1 MPFLPRLRFGMAI
14 WLLAIG
20 LQGQAVAQR
29 PPPGNQVRQYTQVAE
44 GVLTSSTPLF
54 VTDSIPRYH
63 VEVRDFII
71 GPNKSAPRV
80 PIEGFAVFELRAGM
94 IETTTGGKAVRRET
108 GDIWLVP
115 ARTPLA
121 VRNLGEVA
129 ILRATVLVPR

>member
-1 MPFLPRLRFGMAI
+1 MALWVLLLGLPCRA
-14 WLLAIG
+14 AT
-20 LQGQAVAQR
+20 QQ
-29 PPPGNQVRQYTQVAE
+29 PPSASREYTQVAE
-44 GVLTSSTPLF
+44 GVLASSAPLF

-63 VEVRDFII
+63 LEIRDFII

-94 IETTTGGKAVRRET
+94 IETTIGGKAVRRET
-108 GDIWLVP
+108 GNIWLVP
-115 ARTPLA
+115 ARTALA